1 MIASVQSFIEKHQLI
16 QQNQTVV
23 AAVSGGPDSLALL
36 HYLCQLKVE
45 LNLRIVAVSVDHG
58 LRGETSLEDLRFVEQ
73 IASEWNL
80 EFIGTSV
87 DVRSYKKKTGTG
99 TQEAARILRY
109 QFFEQVMK
117 EVGGDVFA
125 LGHHGDDQA
134 ETMIMQMT
142 RSVRPESVQGMP
154 VSRPFSTG
162 KLIRP
167 FLCLS
172 KEDLLQ
178 YCSVNKLVYKLD
190 ESNDETDYT
199 RNAFRKHVMPFLKEQ
214 NPKLHKHMQLM
225 SERVK
230 DHQLYMESQA
240 EQVLETMEMSNEN
253 ESFVKFSIYTFLT
266 FPLALQRTAFHLIL
280 NYLYGYQIEEV
291 SYMHEEILFNL
302 LRENKPNA
310 ELDLPRGLKVIRA
323 YDEVTLTFS
332 RKDHTTF
339 TKLLYIGDT
348 IKLPDGSTITAEWS
362 ESGGDRGLYEFVCD
376 SHHVKLPLIVR
387 TRKPGDRIVLKGMD
401 GSKKVKDIFIDKK
414 VPASK
419 REEWPLV
426 TDSDGQVLWLVGLRK
441 GGDCTRDASGTWL
454 RLHYKNN
461 LDT

>member
-1 MIASVQSFIEKHQLI
+1 MIGIVQSYIKKHQLI
-16 QQNQTVV
+16 QQNQTIV

-36 HYLCQLKVE
+36 HYLNQLKVE
-45 LNLRIVAVSVDHG
+45 MNLRIVAVSVDHG
-58 LRGETSLEDLRFVEQ
+58 LRGETSLEELRFVEQ
-73 IASEWNL
+73 IATEWAL

-87 DVRSYKKKTGTG
+87 DVRSYKKKTGAG
-99 TQEAARILRY
+99 TQEAARTLRY

-117 EVGGDVFA
+117 EVGGDVLA

-134 ETMIMQMT
+134 ETMMMQMT
-142 RSVRPESVQGMP
+142 RSVRPESIQGMP
-154 VSRPFSTG
+154 VSRLFSTG

-172 KEDLLQ
+172 KGDLLQ
-178 YCSVNKLVYKLD
+178 YCSVHKLAYKSD
-190 ESNDETDYT
+190 ESNNETDYT

-230 DHQLYMESQA
+230 DRQLYMESQA
-240 EQVLETMEMSNEN
+240 EQVLETMEMSNKN
-253 ESFVKFSIYTFLT
+253 EPFVKFSLHTFLT

-302 LRENKPNA
+302 LRGDRPNA
-310 ELDLPRGLKVIRA
+310 ELDLPKGLKVIRA

-332 RKDHTTF
+332 RTDRTTF

-348 IKLPDGSTITAEWS
+348 IELPDGSTITAEWS
-362 ESGGDRGLYEFVCD
+362 ESGRDRGLYEFICD
-376 SHHVKLPLIVR
+376 SYHVKLPLIVR
-387 TRKPGDRIVLKGMD
+387 TRKPGDRIALKGMN
-401 GSKKVKDIFIDKK
+401 GSKKVKDIFIDQK
-414 VPASK
+414 VPAYK

-441 GGDCTRDASGTWL
+441 RRECTEDVSGTWL
-454 RLHYKNN
+454 RLIYKK
-461 LDT
+461 